1 MKQALE
7 SNLQL
12 LNVKDITPNRLISQD
27 RDRTALATSIPK
39 HGILQ
44 NIAVRP
50 RPKRRAKYELIF
62 GEGRWREAKRNGQK
76 KIWALVREC
85 SDLELLKLAGQENFA
100 RTNPSPIQEGQLL
113 KQLRDLGCST
123 RELASEFNISVGQVV
138 ERIKLIE
145 ILPEKAKRAIESG
158 RVAATTLEYV
168 RSTVKDPQM
177 QAQVFET
184 VVQKDLDLD
193 STVQL
198 VKGIQP
204 TDEVYEKAGQFQDSS
219 IHSSKNNETK
229 LKTEDVSFAI
239 EVQHGKVVLGS
250 DGSVLVRDSENHRDR
265 NLPEELNKA
274 WLKLREGDGVEFSFR
289 YRTSVHAVNSGGD
302 EYQAH
307 V

>member
-1 MKQALE
+1 MKKGELR
-7 SNLQL
+7 L
-12 LNVKDITPNRLISQD
+12 LNTKDLVRNNLIDQD
-27 RDRTALATSIPK
+27 RDRSLLASSVARY
-39 HGILQ
+39 GILQ
-44 NIAVRP
+44 NILVRP
-50 RPKRRAKYELIF
+50 HPKRKRKFEIIS
-62 GEGRWREAKRNGQK
+62 GVGRWEQAKRSGQK
-76 KIWALVREC
+76 QIWAFLIEC

-100 RTNPSPIQEGQLL
+100 RSNPSPIQEGQLL
-113 KQLRDLGCST
+113 KELRDLGCTT
-123 RELASEFNISVGQVV
+123 RELATEFGISVGQVV

-158 RVAATTLEYV
+158 RVATTTFEYV

-219 IHSSKNNETK
+219 IHSCKNNETK
-229 LKTEDVSFAI
+229 LKTEDVSFTI

-289 YRTSVHAVNSGGD
+289 YRTSVHAVNSG
-302 EYQAH
+302 EA